1 MAFIEIVNCTLSD
14 MQDLFLS
21 CPLYFLTKQGKYN
34 KVSQPQNIIL
44 TKSRKVH
51 DVSKRGTPDFHFSGY
66 F

>member
-14 MQDLFLS
+14 MQDLCLS
-21 CPLYFLTKQGKYN
+21 CPLYFFTKQGKYN

-51 DVSKRGTPDFHFSGY
+51 DVCKRGTPAFHFSGY